1 MSRAE
6 RRLALQRAY
15 AAKQERLLDS
25 AEKLATREN
34 HFHIFQQERAVS
46 GTAAMIMELNHGE
59 NAFCFPGSSTRAFS
73 EALRPRLTRQSY
85 CWRHRNTAMVML
97 PGASFRYRTGRDWP
111 VKPTTR
117 PELATNCQCS
127 PSLSAM
133 GCSRKLTT

>member
-6 RRLALQRAY
+6 RRSALQRAY
-15 AAKQERLLDS
+15 AAKQERLLDA

-34 HFHIFQQERAVS
+34 HFHIFQQERAVL

-85 CWRHRNTAMVML
+85 EAAVTGALRDALEIDNLRNTIVTLKAT
-97 PGASFRYRTGRDWP
+97 STERYAQF
-111 VKPTTR
+111 
-117 PELATNCQCS
+117 L
-127 PSLSAM
+127 
-133 GCSRKLTT
+133 

>member
-34 HFHIFQQERAVS
+34 HFHIFQQERAVL

-59 NAFCFPGSSTRAFS
+59 NAFCFPGSSTRAFF
-73 EALRPRLTRQSY
+73 EALRPRLTWQSY
-85 CWRHRNTAMVML
+85 CRRHRNTATQRMVVL
-97 PGASFRYRTGRDWP
+97 PGASFRCRVNLPLGAIESVFRIYW
-111 VKPTTR
+111 
-117 PELATNCQCS
+117 
-127 PSLSAM
+127 
-133 GCSRKLTT
+133 